1 MYKMRKSKPL
11 TYLEKGE
18 SSKIAELSDALNG
31 AERRRLLDLGIVP
44 GFEITYLYPSPLGE
58 PKAFR
63 ILDSE
68 IALRKEQT
76 DNILIESEG

>member
-1 MYKMRKSKPL
+1 MRKQVPL
-11 TYLEKGE
+11 TELEKGE
-18 SSKIAELSDALNG
+18 SSKILELGASLNG

-76 DNILIESEG
+76 DNIFIESER

>member
-1 MYKMRKSKPL
+1 MRKQVPL
-11 TYLEKGE
+11 TNLQKGE
-18 SSKIAELSDALNG
+18 TSTITELSSSLNG

-58 PKAFR
+58 PRAFR

-68 IALRKEQT
+68 IALRREQT
-76 DNILIESEG
+76 NNIFIESEG

>member
-1 MYKMRKSKPL
+1 MRNRIPL
-11 TYLEKGE
+11 TNLKKGE
-18 SSKIAELSDALNG
+18 TSKVAELSTSLNG

-44 GFEITYLYPSPLGE
+44 GFDITYLYPSPLGE

-76 DNILIESEG
+76 EKIFIESEG

>member
-1 MYKMRKSKPL
+1 MRSRIPL
-11 TYLEKGE
+11 TNLKKGE
-18 SSKIAELSDALNG
+18 TSKVAELSTSLNG

-44 GFEITYLYPSPLGE
+44 GFDITYLYPSPLGE

-63 ILDSE
+63 IHNSE

-76 DNILIESEG
+76 DNIFIESEG